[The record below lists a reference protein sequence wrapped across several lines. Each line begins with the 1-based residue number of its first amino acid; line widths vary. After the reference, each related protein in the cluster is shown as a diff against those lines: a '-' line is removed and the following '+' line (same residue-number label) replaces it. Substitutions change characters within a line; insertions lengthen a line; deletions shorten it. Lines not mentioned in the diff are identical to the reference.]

1 MRRDP
6 DPNLDPF
13 TSWLLH
19 LASDLGA
26 ICRRFTRDNST
37 GRERGRTVLPWLVL
51 RLTLGA
57 IRVAGEIVGQSA
69 LVNAQLGIPQ
79 KDRATAMWNDPVRK
93 RAQPTV
99 AEAAFHCRLSEGP

>member
-1 MRRDP
+1 M
-6 DPNLDPF
+6 
-13 TSWLLH
+13 
-19 LASDLGA
+19 
-26 ICRRFTRDNST
+26 

-79 KDRATAMWNDPVRK
+79 KDRATACGIISVRK
-93 RAQPTV
+93 RTQPTV
-99 AEAAFHCRLSEGP
+99 AEAAFHWQLSEGPLERPMPTVPGRRRRWGPSPSAPIEEVRYGALPF

>member
-1 MRRDP
+1 M
-6 DPNLDPF
+6 
-13 TSWLLH
+13 
-19 LASDLGA
+19 
-26 ICRRFTRDNST
+26 

-99 AEAAFHCRLSEGP
+99 AGAAFHCRCQKDPRKTDADGSWPPASVGTFPKRTY